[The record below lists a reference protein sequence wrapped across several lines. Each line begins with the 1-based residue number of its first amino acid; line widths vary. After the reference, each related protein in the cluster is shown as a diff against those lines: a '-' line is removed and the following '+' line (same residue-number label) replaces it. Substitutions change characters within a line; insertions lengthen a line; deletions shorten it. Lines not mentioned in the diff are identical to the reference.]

1 MHLIFS
7 GLHQVVLMLTS
18 DLDNEEDKDRA
29 ALDSLLAIL
38 IVQLNMQ
45 NKVCIVI
52 CLIERSRQ
60 G

>member
-7 GLHQVVLMLTS
+7 ALHQVVLMLTS

-45 NKVCIVI
+45 NKVCAINEEV
-52 CLIERSRQ
+52 LFE
-60 G
+60 

>member
-1 MHLIFS
+1 
-7 GLHQVVLMLTS
+7 MLTS

-45 NKVCIVI
+45 NKVHV
-52 CLIERSRQ
+52 
-60 G
+60 